1 MLSGQIGHAG
11 EMRFGDDEKVHG
23 RPGRNI
29 VKGQQLLVFVHLA
42 ARDSTRRDFAKNTVM
57 FGAFGGME
65 KYITGPAKARIIEK
79 FGIQNTAAKFT
90 I

>member
-1 MLSGQIGHAG
+1 
-11 EMRFGDDEKVHG
+11 
-23 RPGRNI
+23 
-29 VKGQQLLVFVHLA
+29 
-42 ARDSTRRDFAKNTVM
+42 M